1 VSFFDEDDEPHRTT
15 TRARPRTTPRPRRGS
30 PAGGGRRGGGTDAQQ
45 VLVRRMVGIIG
56 IALVILVFGLLLHSC
71 STSRHKTALTDYNRQ
86 VNNIGTAS
94 AQTGTEFF
102 RAMGQAANQSPED
115 LQQSI
120 SSFKVNAEQQLKQA
134 QDLSTPDDMRSAQ
147 QSLLIGLEL
156 RRDGLSAVAGDIRT
170 ALGDQGDA
178 ADAAIKRIAG
188 QMQAFNASDVLYDA
202 RVIPFIRT
210 GLQKGGVG
218 GSQNAVQRSEF
229 LTEISW
235 ISPDYVAQQL
245 GQTLNAQGGTSRNQ
259 PTGPGLHGTGLNAT
273 SYGSTTLQPGT
284 TNRLTYQTG
293 QGFTVSFT
301 NQGDN
306 DEFNVK
312 VSLKI
317 ARDTGSPITIN
328 KTVQKVA
335 KGEKAT
341 VTLPLNRQP
350 PLDTAVTVSVVV
362 AAVPGETKTDN
373 NKSSY
378 PSLFVRG

>member
-1 VSFFDEDDEPHRTT
+1 VSFFDEDDEPLRTK
-15 TRARPRTTPRPRRGS
+15 TRARPRSTPRPRRGS
-30 PAGGGRRGGGTDAQQ
+30 TAAGGRGPDPQTA
-45 VLVRRMVGIIG
+45 LVRRMVGIIG
-56 IALVILVFGLLLHSC
+56 IALLILVFGLVLHSC

-102 RAMGQAANQSPED
+102 RAMSQAPNQSPED

-134 QDLSTPDDMRSAQ
+134 QDLSTPDDMRAAQ
-147 QSLLIGLEL
+147 QSLLIALEL
-156 RRDGLSAVAGDIRT
+156 RRDGLSAVAADIRT

-202 RVIPFIRT
+202 RVIPFIRD

-235 ISPDYVAQQL
+235 ISADYVAQQL
-245 GQTLNAQGGTSRNQ
+245 GQTLNSEGGGTGRNQ
-259 PTGPGLHGTGLNAT
+259 PTGPGLHGTGLNGT
-273 SYGSTTLQPGT
+273 SYGDTTLQPGT

-301 NQGDN
+301 NQGEN

-312 VSLKI
+312 VTLKI

-378 PSLFVRG
+378 PTLFVRG